1 MGTGSHEPSDRKAKH
16 DETIVSDGSR
26 PAGKTNSDRSGDTQ
40 IDGIRDGK
48 EIPKAIGRFKILD
61 LLGRGG
67 MGAVYLAFDEKLDRK
82 VAIKVPEFSSS
93 QSKNTLIRFY
103 REAKSAAKLSH
114 PNLCQVYDVGEV
126 SGQHYIAMAYIQGH
140 TLSRYID
147 SSRKNDPKLAAMIVR
162 KVAKAMEEAHG
173 SGVIHRDLKPSNIM
187 LDNRREPI
195 VMDFG
200 LAYPKED
207 GDEESRLTQHG
218 AILGSPAYMAPEQL
232 KGETDKI
239 GRVSDVYSLGVV
251 FYELLCGEI
260 PYPGTGSTIALISR
274 VLTEEPVPLSTT
286 RPDIDPRVVKICEKA
301 MHKDVAHRYQT
312 MKEFSDAI
320 GRYLKDIEV
329 AAKAEGSKRIKIDEE
344 IECARKLCESK
355 QYTAALSLIEEV
367 GELTR
372 GIDEKLHKWSKQQVA
387 WLKDKIH
394 ESEESNP
401 SLPTD
406 GKDLFGD
413 FLDLKKDPL
422 TNSPN
427 SLKYS
432 YDRRDANFWTRM
444 TPRQR
449 KQFIVSTAT
458 GIAAVIGLIIA
469 LIFLAI

>member
-1 MGTGSHEPSDRKAKH
+1 
-16 DETIVSDGSR
+16 
-26 PAGKTNSDRSGDTQ
+26 
-40 IDGIRDGK
+40 
-48 EIPKAIGRFKILD
+48 
-61 LLGRGG
+61 
-67 MGAVYLAFDEKLDRK
+67 
-82 VAIKVPEFSSS
+82 
-93 QSKNTLIRFY
+93 
-103 REAKSAAKLSH
+103 
-114 PNLCQVYDVGEV
+114 
-126 SGQHYIAMAYIQGH
+126 
-140 TLSRYID
+140 
-147 SSRKNDPKLAAMIVR
+147 
-162 KVAKAMEEAHG
+162 
-173 SGVIHRDLKPSNIM
+173 
-187 LDNRREPI
+187 
-195 VMDFG
+195 
-200 LAYPKED
+200 
-207 GDEESRLTQHG
+207 
-218 AILGSPAYMAPEQL
+218 
-232 KGETDKI
+232 
-239 GRVSDVYSLGVV
+239 
-251 FYELLCGEI
+251 
-260 PYPGTGSTIALISR
+260 
-274 VLTEEPVPLSTT
+274 
-286 RPDIDPRVVKICEKA
+286 

-469 LIFLAI
+469 LIFLGI